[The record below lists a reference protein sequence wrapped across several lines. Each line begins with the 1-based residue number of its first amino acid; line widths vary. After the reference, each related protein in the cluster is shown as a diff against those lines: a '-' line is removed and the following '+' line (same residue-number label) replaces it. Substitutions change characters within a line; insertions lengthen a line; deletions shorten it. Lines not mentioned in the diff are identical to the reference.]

1 MLPSRQGDC
10 WLILPWM
17 KSHQE
22 SVWSLTPDFTRQAL
36 QSGAIL
42 DVPVQSVAVRDSAR
56 PHTAELSLEASAYEF
71 LG

>member
-1 MLPSRQGDC
+1 
-10 WLILPWM
+10 M

-22 SVWSLTPDFTRQAL
+22 SVWSLTLDFTRQAL

-56 PHTAELSLEASAYEF
+56 PHTAELSLEAPAYEF